1 MKLIATPPN
10 DVFIVES
17 PVHADDR
24 GYFNEV
30 FQAEKFASLGLAVHF
45 VQDNHSRS
53 NRNVLRGL
61 HAQRNQPQGKLIR
74 PVHGSIFDVAVDLRK
89 SSSTFGQ
96 WFGAEF
102 NAGDGRQ
109 LWIPPGLAHG
119 FAVLSD
125 SADVSYKCT
134 AYYNQASEFTLAWDD
149 KDVGIRWPASR
160 GAQFHLSINDANGT
174 PCTSLEPFA

>member
-30 FQAEKFASLGLAVHF
+30 FRAEKFTSLGLAMHF

-53 NRNVLRGL
+53 NRDVLRGL
-61 HAQRNQPQGKLIR
+61 HAQPNQPQGKLIR
-74 PVHGSIFDVAVDLRK
+74 PVHRSIFDVAVDLRK
-89 SSSTFGQ
+89 SSSTFKQ

-102 NAGDGRQ
+102 NAGNGRQ
-109 LWIPPGLAHG
+109 LRIPPGLEHG

-125 SADVSYKCT
+125 SADRSYKCT
-134 AYYNQASEFTLAWDD
+134 AYYNQASEFTLAWND

-160 GAQFHLSINDANGT
+160 GAQFYLSIKDANGT
-174 PCTSLEPFA
+174 PCTSLERFA

>member
-1 MKLIATPPN
+1 MKLIATPLN
-10 DVFIVES
+10 DVFIIES
-17 PVHADDR
+17 PVYLDDR

-30 FQAEKFASLGLAVHF
+30 FHAEKFADVGLAMNF

-53 NRNVLRGL
+53 NRDVVRGL
-61 HAQRNQPQGKLIR
+61 HAQRDQPQGKLIR

-89 SSSTFGQ
+89 SSSTFGG

-102 NAGDGRQ
+102 HAGDGRQ
-109 LWIPPGLAHG
+109 LWIPPGFAHG

-125 SADVSYKCT
+125 SADVCYKCT

-149 KDVGIRWPASR
+149 KDVGVRWPTPH
-160 GAQFHLSINDANGT
+160 GAHFHVSAKDANGT
-174 PCTSLEPFA
+174 RFKSLEPFE